1 MEEEEEEEEQEE
13 ADRVTERNHGDQP
26 LKTQQREEGHGED
39 RGRQACPLLTKTQN
53 TPLGRSRGR
62 GLGTGTGGLPLWPR
76 PGMGLGGRGGIKAD
90 DDDEEEVAEEEGWAC
105 RSLWDGA
112 PGGSWLLRLRM
123 LSMAHCR
130 CSVSVSSGGLP
141 LEKLAL
147 SMSGESDLQRLAGS
161 SEEEEEQEA
170 GSRGGEASGEG
181 GPGACWS
188 VRNTEPGRCRWL
200 LPLARL

>member
-1 MEEEEEEEEQEE
+1 M
-13 ADRVTERNHGDQP
+13 
-26 LKTQQREEGHGED
+26 
-39 RGRQACPLLTKTQN
+39 
-53 TPLGRSRGR
+53 
-62 GLGTGTGGLPLWPR
+62 WPR
-76 PGMGLGGRGGIKAD
+76 PGMGMGGRGATKAGVEAD
-90 DDDEEEVAEEEGWAC
+90 EEVEEEDEEEGGWVGALWEGAT
-105 RSLWDGA
+105 
-112 PGGSWLLRLRM
+112 GSWFGCCRGLPPLRWRDEGPCCRLRM

-161 SEEEEEQEA
+161 EE
-170 GSRGGEASGEG
+170 GSRVGEASGEG

-188 VRNTEPGRCRWL
+188 MRYTAPGRCRWL